1 MNNRTL
7 FLLIASCFLF
17 CQLCYGQFY
26 IAPKYGFNGVVSF
39 SEIKDATLKKEQGK
53 QFGIELGRSFLSIL
67 SIKGEILYTNDAYA
81 LVKEHILINQNQ
93 QEYLLNESVAIK
105 NGSLSTNVAL
115 SFDLGKFELAVG
127 PQLDALFSSKGNG
140 SHQFAQDSSISVLYN
155 YLEDDAGEGA
165 YWNYPLKPDALFENS
180 KLGLNVGLSFELF
193 RNFYVEARTNYKWT
207 DLINK
212 YYTQDLS
219 VEQFDLLLNL
229 SYRVPI
235 KKRKKKEKDA
245 KSNDEEEFGFLGY

>member
-1 MNNRTL
+1 MSYRSF
-7 FLLIASCFLF
+7 FLSIICCLVFM
-17 CQLCYGQFY
+17 QLCFSQFY
-26 IAPKYGFNGVVSF
+26 VAPKYGFNGVVSF
-39 SEIKDATLKKEQGK
+39 SEIKDATLKKEQGQ

-67 SIKGEILYTNDAYA
+67 SIKGEVLYTNDAYA
-81 LVKEHILINQNQ
+81 LVRDHILTKPNQ
-93 QEYLLNESVAIK
+93 EEFILNESIAIK
-105 NGSLSTNVAL
+105 NGSLSANVAL
-115 SFDLGKFELAVG
+115 SFDFGKFELAIG
-127 PQLDALFSSKGNG
+127 PQLDALFSSKGEG
-140 SHQFAQDSSISVLYN
+140 SHQFAQDSSINVLYN

-180 KLGLNVGLSFELF
+180 KLGLNVGLSLELF

-235 KKRKKKEKDA
+235 KKRKKKE
-245 KSNDEEEFGFLGY
+245 DEEEELSVLLF